1 MYSFTYLS
9 NPYVLCTHYVLGPAV
24 EAGIRGTAVRQM
36 RSLACRSL
44 AYILGAEMDH
54 K

>member
-1 MYSFTYLS
+1 MYSFTYLF

-24 EAGIRGTAVRQM
+24 EAGIRDTAVRQT
-36 RSLACRSL
+36 RSL
-44 AYILGAEMDH
+44 AYILGAETDH